1 MSDRIT
7 LRQLRYFM
15 VLAEELNFRRA
26 AERLFITQPPLS
38 RQIRQ
43 LEEALGAPLL
53 LRQRSGPERGVHLTT
68 EGHWLLPRIRQL
80 LLQVD
85 TMLQG
90 FGDLHPHAGMSL
102 DTGRLSDKAAALG
115 SRIQKEGRVPS
126 SPNHFGRAVLN
137 STGSAERKD
146 AAKHT
151 PFRLGMTPAIDT
163 AQFSGTEAVLHE
175 KHPLLQLETVLQGT
189 PQLIRSVLR
198 GRLDAAIISLPAR
211 TEGLVVTELHE
222 EALWACLASQHPLA
236 RRRRLSLQDIGHEPL
251 FWFARRQNP
260 VYYDHCQKIFA
271 QQRFSPPRLPEPQ
284 DQAVL
289 LAQVADGLGMA
300 LVPASL
306 RSTRRRGVVFRPLV
320 EGNALSI
327 RVALA
332 RCSGGYSRA
341 VSRAMAS
348 LLNAWRPA

>member
-1 MSDRIT
+1 
-7 LRQLRYFM
+7 
-15 VLAEELNFRRA
+15 
-26 AERLFITQPPLS
+26 
-38 RQIRQ
+38 
-43 LEEALGAPLL
+43 
-53 LRQRSGPERGVHLTT
+53 
-68 EGHWLLPRIRQL
+68 
-80 LLQVD
+80 
-85 TMLQG
+85 MLQG

-115 SRIQKEGRVPS
+115 SRIQKEGHVPS
-126 SPNHFGRAVLN
+126 SPDHSGRAVLN
-137 STGSAERKD
+137 STGSAERKG

-163 AQFSGTEAVLHE
+163 AQFSGAEAALHE
-175 KHPLLQLETVLQGT
+175 KHPRLQLETVLQGT

-222 EALWACLASQHPLA
+222 EALWACLASRHPLA

-289 LAQVADGLGMA
+289 LAQVADGLGVA

-320 EGNALSI
+320 EGDALCI
-327 RVALA
+327 RAALA
-332 RCSGGYSRA
+332 RRSGGYSGV
-341 VSRAMAS
+341 VSRAIAS
-348 LLNAWRPA
+348 LLNALRPA

>member
-1 MSDRIT
+1 
-7 LRQLRYFM
+7 
-15 VLAEELNFRRA
+15 
-26 AERLFITQPPLS
+26 
-38 RQIRQ
+38 
-43 LEEALGAPLL
+43 
-53 LRQRSGPERGVHLTT
+53 
-68 EGHWLLPRIRQL
+68 
-80 LLQVD
+80 
-85 TMLQG
+85 MLQG

-115 SRIQKEGRVPS
+115 TCIQKEGCVPCPADHS
-126 SPNHFGRAVLN
+126 GRAALN
-137 STGSAERKD
+137 ITRSAKSKG
-146 AAKHT
+146 AANHT

-163 AQFSGTEAVLHE
+163 AQFSGAEAVLHE
-175 KHPLLQLETVLQGT
+175 KHPRLQLETVLQGT

-222 EALWACLASQHPLA
+222 EALWVCLASQHPLA

-306 RSTRRRGVVFRPLV
+306 RSTRRRGVVFHPLV
-320 EGNALSI
+320 EGDALCI

-332 RCSGGYSRA
+332 RRSGGYSRA

-348 LLNAWRPA
+348 LLNALRPA

>member
-222 EALWACLASQHPLA
+222 EALWACLAS
-236 RRRRLSLQDIGHEPL
+236 RRLSLQDIGHEPL

-289 LAQVADGLGMA
+289 LAQVADGLGVA

-320 EGNALSI
+320 EGDALCI

-332 RCSGGYSRA
+332 RRSGGYSKA
-341 VSRAMAS
+341 VSRTMAS
-348 LLNAWRPA
+348 LLNALRPA

>member
-1 MSDRIT
+1 
-7 LRQLRYFM
+7 
-15 VLAEELNFRRA
+15 LNTMRRG
-26 AERLFITQPPLS
+26 L
-38 RQIRQ
+38 
-43 LEEALGAPLL
+43 
-53 LRQRSGPERGVHLTT
+53 
-68 EGHWLLPRIRQL
+68 
-80 LLQVD
+80 
-85 TMLQG
+85 
-90 FGDLHPHAGMSL
+90 GDLPPRAGMSV
-102 DTGRLSDKAAALG
+102 DTGRLSDEAAALG

-126 SPNHFGRAVLN
+126 SPNHSGRAVLK
-137 STGSAERKD
+137 STGSAERKG
-146 AAKHT
+146 AANNT

-163 AQFSGTEAVLHE
+163 AQFSGAEAVLHE
-175 KHPLLQLETVLQGT
+175 KRPRLQLETVLQGT

-236 RRRRLSLQDIGHEPL
+236 RRRRLSLQDISHEPL

-271 QQRFSPPRLPEPQ
+271 QQRFSPPRLPEPE

-289 LAQVADGLGMA
+289 LAQVADGLGVA

-320 EGNALSI
+320 EGDALCI

-332 RCSGGYSRA
+332 RRSGGYSRA
-341 VSRAMAS
+341 VSRTMAS

>member
-1 MSDRIT
+1 
-7 LRQLRYFM
+7 
-15 VLAEELNFRRA
+15 
-26 AERLFITQPPLS
+26 
-38 RQIRQ
+38 
-43 LEEALGAPLL
+43 
-53 LRQRSGPERGVHLTT
+53 
-68 EGHWLLPRIRQL
+68 
-80 LLQVD
+80 
-85 TMLQG
+85 MLQG
-90 FGDLHPHAGMSL
+90 FGDLQRQAGMSL
-102 DTGRLSDKAAALG
+102 GTGRLSDKAAFLG
-115 SRIQKEGRVPS
+115 RRTQKEGRVPS
-126 SPNHFGRAVLN
+126 SPGHSGRVALN
-137 STGSAERKD
+137 ITGSAKRKG
-146 AAKHT
+146 AADQT

-163 AQFSGTEAVLHE
+163 AQFSGAEAVLRE
-175 KHPLLQLETVLQGT
+175 KNPLLRLETVLQGT

-222 EALWACLASQHPLA
+222 EALWTCLASQHPLA

-320 EGNALSI
+320 EGDALCI

-332 RCSGGYSRA
+332 RRSGGYPKA
-341 VSRAMAS
+341 VSRTMAS
-348 LLNAWRPA
+348 LLNALRRA

>member
-43 LEEALGAPLL
+43 LEEALGASLL
-53 LRQRSGPERGVHLTT
+53 LRQRSGPEQGVHLTT

-90 FGDLHPHAGMSL
+90 FGDLHRHAGMSV
-102 DTGRLSDKAAALG
+102 DTGRLSNEAAVLRG
-115 SRIQKEGRVPS
+115 RIQKDGLLPS
-126 SPNHFGRAVLN
+126 SPGHSGRAVLN
-137 STGSAERKD
+137 SIGSAKRKS
-146 AAKHT
+146 AAKNT

-163 AQFSGTEAVLHE
+163 AQFSGSEAVLHE
-175 KHPLLQLETVLQGT
+175 KHPRLQMETVLQGT

-222 EALWACLASQHPLA
+222 EALWVCLASQHPLA

-289 LAQVADGLGMA
+289 LAQVADGLGVA

-320 EGNALSI
+320 EGDALCI

-332 RCSGGYSRA
+332 RRSGGYSKA
-341 VSRAMAS
+341 VSRTMAS
-348 LLNAWRPA
+348 LLNALRPA

>member
-7 LRQLRYFM
+7 LRQLRYVL

-90 FGDLHPHAGMSL
+90 FGDLHRHAGMSV
-102 DTGRLSDKAAALG
+102 DTGRLSNEAAVLRG
-115 SRIQKEGRVPS
+115 RIQKDGLLPS
-126 SPNHFGRAVLN
+126 SPGHSGRAVLN
-137 STGSAERKD
+137 SIGSAKRKS
-146 AAKHT
+146 AAKNT

-163 AQFSGTEAVLHE
+163 AQFSGSEAVLHE
-175 KHPLLQLETVLQGT
+175 KHPRLQLETVLQGT

-198 GRLDAAIISLPAR
+198 GRLDASIISLPAR

-222 EALWACLASQHPLA
+222 EALWVCLASQHPLA

-271 QQRFSPPRLPEPQ
+271 QQRFSPPRLPEPE

>member
-1 MSDRIT
+1 
-7 LRQLRYFM
+7 M

-68 EGHWLLPRIRQL
+68 EGHWLLPRIRKL

-85 TMLQG
+85 TTLQG
-90 FGDLHPHAGMSL
+90 FGDLHRQADIPL
-102 DTGRLSDKAAALG
+102 DTGHPSEKAAALG
-115 SRIQKEGRVPS
+115 RRIQKEGCAPCPADHS
-126 SPNHFGRAVLN
+126 GRAVLN
-137 STGSAERKD
+137 STGSTERKG

-163 AQFSGTEAVLHE
+163 AQFSGAEAVLHE
-175 KHPLLQLETVLQGT
+175 KHPRLQLESVLQGT
-189 PQLIRSVLR
+189 PQLIHSVLR
-198 GRLDAAIISLPAR
+198 G
-211 TEGLVVTELHE
+211 
-222 EALWACLASQHPLA
+222 
-236 RRRRLSLQDIGHEPL
+236 RLSLQDIGHEPL

-271 QQRFSPPRLPEPQ
+271 QQRFSPPRLPEPE

-320 EGNALSI
+320 EGDALCI

-332 RCSGGYSRA
+332 RRSGGYSRA
-341 VSRAMAS
+341 VSRTMAS
-348 LLNAWRPA
+348 LLSALRPA

>member
-7 LRQLRYFM
+7 LRQLRYFL

-43 LEEALGAPLL
+43 LEEALGTSLL

-90 FGDLHPHAGMSL
+90 FGDLNRHAGMSV
-102 DTGRLSDKAAALG
+102 DTCRLSDKAAALG
-115 SRIQKEGRVPS
+115 TRIQMEGHVPS
-126 SPNHFGRAVLN
+126 SPGHSGRAALK
-137 STGSAERKD
+137 STGSAERKG
-146 AAKHT
+146 AANNT

-163 AQFSGTEAVLHE
+163 AQFSGTEAALHE
-175 KHPLLQLETVLQGT
+175 KHPRLQLETVLQGT

-222 EALWACLASQHPLA
+222 EA
-236 RRRRLSLQDIGHEPL
+236 
-251 FWFARRQNP
+251 
-260 VYYDHCQKIFA
+260 
-271 QQRFSPPRLPEPQ
+271 
-284 DQAVL
+284 
-289 LAQVADGLGMA
+289 
-300 LVPASL
+300 
-306 RSTRRRGVVFRPLV
+306 
-320 EGNALSI
+320 
-327 RVALA
+327 
-332 RCSGGYSRA
+332 
-341 VSRAMAS
+341 
-348 LLNAWRPA
+348 

>member
-1 MSDRIT
+1 
-7 LRQLRYFM
+7 
-15 VLAEELNFRRA
+15 
-26 AERLFITQPPLS
+26 
-38 RQIRQ
+38 
-43 LEEALGAPLL
+43 
-53 LRQRSGPERGVHLTT
+53 
-68 EGHWLLPRIRQL
+68 
-80 LLQVD
+80 
-85 TMLQG
+85 MLQG
-90 FGDLHPHAGMSL
+90 FGDLHRHAGMSV
-102 DTGRLSDKAAALG
+102 DTGRLSNEAAALCT
-115 SRIQKEGRVPS
+115 RIQKEGRVPS
-126 SPNHFGRAVLN
+126 SPSHSGRAVLN
-137 STGSAERKD
+137 RTRGTERKGETN
-146 AAKHT
+146 HT

-163 AQFSGTEAVLHE
+163 AQFSGAEALLHE
-175 KHPLLQLETVLQGT
+175 KHPRLQMETVLQGT

-236 RRRRLSLQDIGHEPL
+236 RRRRLSLQDISHEPL

-271 QQRFSPPRLPEPQ
+271 QQRFSPPRLPEPE

-289 LAQVADGLGMA
+289 LAQVADGLGVA

-320 EGNALSI
+320 EGDALCI

-332 RCSGGYSRA
+332 RRSGGYSRA
-341 VSRAMAS
+341 VSRTIAS
-348 LLNAWRPA
+348 LLHAWRPA